1 MVFRQDNF
9 YVSRFVWVSYKH
21 LHVKSENRIK
31 LVGTKMNNRVAQ
43 ELRIS
48 RINSFYPNKRA
59 WAWLITEKR
68 TLIVIW
74 WEIYSQ
80 VSNIMNFT
88 FDQVFWMLGKQISFP
103 RTEHKRKK
111 KQPNLFELSFS
122 KDILRTVYI
131 IIRKLSNKNEMV
143 KRNLLH
149 LFIPLPEKSGEGDL

>member
-1 MVFRQDNF
+1 
-9 YVSRFVWVSYKH
+9 
-21 LHVKSENRIK
+21 
-31 LVGTKMNNRVAQ
+31 
-43 ELRIS
+43 
-48 RINSFYPNKRA
+48 
-59 WAWLITEKR
+59 
-68 TLIVIW
+68 
-74 WEIYSQ
+74 
-80 VSNIMNFT
+80 MNFT